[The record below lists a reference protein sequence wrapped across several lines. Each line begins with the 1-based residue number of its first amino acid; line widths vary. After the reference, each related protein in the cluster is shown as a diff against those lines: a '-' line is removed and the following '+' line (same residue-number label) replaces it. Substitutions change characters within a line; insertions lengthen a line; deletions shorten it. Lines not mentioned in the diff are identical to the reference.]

1 MEAVSTSRRPLPWSA
16 SGPKMAMKL
25 VALGQSVENCRDWLA
40 PSDSGKTSATIR
52 ARGGQGLGAARPGRR
67 R

>member
-1 MEAVSTSRRPLPWSA
+1 MDAVSTSRRPLPWSA
-16 SGPKMAMKL
+16 NGPKMPMKL

-40 PSDSGKTSATIR
+40 PTDSGKTSATVR
-52 ARGGQGLGAARPGRR
+52 AAVVSAGAARPGRR